1 MKAFK
6 IFFFSFAMVLFAF
19 TAAQAIPIPAL
30 GDLTVDF
37 RTSDW
42 TGAYN
47 QTSWTVGNVTAT
59 ALPTGSKLYRDNVDG
74 LGVLGGEPDE
84 IDHAEKIQVNFAAGR
99 MYLRGVW
106 LTDLYESPDGAGD
119 PLGEHGTV
127 LINGSYLFDFYGEYS
142 DQANGEQYLDF
153 GGPYLVTSALFSVV
167 DYQGSLTDND
177 YSVAGFVGVP
187 EPITLLLLGF
197 GLVGLAGVRRFK
209 K

>member
-1 MKAFK
+1 MKVLK
-6 IFFFSFAMVLFAF
+6 IFYLSFAMVLLAF
-19 TAAQAIPIPAL
+19 TAAHAIPL
-30 GDLTVDF
+30 VGDLTVDF
-37 RTSDW
+37 RTWS
-42 TGAYN
+42 GAYD
-47 QTSWTVGNVTAT
+47 QASWTAGGVTAT
-59 ALPTGSKLYRDNVDG
+59 ALPVGSKLYQDNVDG
-74 LGVLGGEPDE
+74 LGVLGEEDDE
-84 IDHAEKIQVNFAAGR
+84 IDSAGTIQVNFGAGG

-106 LTDLYESPDGAGD
+106 ITDLYEYPDGAGD

-127 LINGSYLFDFYGEYS
+127 LINASNLFGFYGEYS
-142 DQANGEQYLDF
+142 DQANGEQYIDF

-167 DYQGSLTDND
+167 YYQGSLTDND